1 MFCSSV
7 LEILSIALI
16 RRLDRKPKSTSTT
29 QTPQYIK
36 HFILNTEDI
45 EIFSP
50 QKWIECFDY
59 LSIKNEK
66 SEVFE
71 IKPKGIVEFMIEY
84 FIFDIK
90 YLLYKLFK

>member
-1 MFCSSV
+1 MPNTMYK
-7 LEILSIALI
+7 E
-16 RRLDRKPKSTSTT
+16 
-29 QTPQYIK
+29 YINNIK
-36 HFILNTEDI
+36 QFILNTEEI

-50 QKWIECFDY
+50 SKWIECFDY
-59 LSIKNEK
+59 LSAKNEN